1 MNKILCEVIVPPNQL
16 KLTPEEINA
25 EITVFDSGNSTSP
38 PIKPPDGVLWHSI
51 SVHLLHVKDETLP
64 NIGLTYPKILGVHP
78 FVRMPRQISLAI
90 IAEVGLK
97 IIINSLQAREK
108 LRHMALGCGDAKC
121 VFTDYGKRLSYTCV
135 GPQPSR
141 NFKTISTQPPFMDS
155 LSDSDW
161 RSLV

>member
-78 FVRMPRQISLAI
+78 FVRMPR
-90 IAEVGLK
+90 
-97 IIINSLQAREK
+97 
-108 LRHMALGCGDAKC
+108 
-121 VFTDYGKRLSYTCV
+121 
-135 GPQPSR
+135 
-141 NFKTISTQPPFMDS
+141 
-155 LSDSDW
+155 
-161 RSLV
+161 